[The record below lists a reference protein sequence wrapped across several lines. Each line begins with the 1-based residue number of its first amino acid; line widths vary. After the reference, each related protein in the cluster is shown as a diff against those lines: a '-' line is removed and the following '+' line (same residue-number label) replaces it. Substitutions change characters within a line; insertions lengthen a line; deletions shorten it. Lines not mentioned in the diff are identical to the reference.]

1 MLLTSIA
8 ARSGSSVRRGFIIA
22 VATTVG
28 GIIRRR
34 GRSAM
39 IITDTTMRSRGGL
52 NNNDVLPTA
61 WTSSYAT
68 FVASA
73 APTTLSASLPRR
85 RPLFASETP
94 PPPKDAMTSTTSTCE
109 DDEIISTHS
118 IQPTWSSHPDDPSLW
133 SYHIESTSST
143 MDEARKM
150 IVEGKFNNNDDDDA
164 ADRPKSFL
172 VSATSQSAGRG
183 TSRRNWQSS
192 KRGNAL
198 FTIGIRRSSWMD
210 GLEVKNNG
218 RAVPL
223 TLLPLKIGSLVA
235 TRIREALEA
244 ECLPKSIDDNNR
256 CDGIL
261 MPMVT
266 VKWPNDVLLRNSTSV
281 RHEKIAGVLIETYE
295 DWFLIGIGINVGYAP
310 SVPSEGDDR
319 GRDATCLARY
329 CHTDADDYIV
339 GAVEEM
345 VGVGYGPM
353 KIIVPEIDEKE
364 EENRWIETSKQLAM
378 DVAYD
383 LHSWLHYDDNNN
395 NNAQQSQR
403 QIGESILDDWK
414 SFVDWDMELT
424 LRDTP
429 NRERVT
435 LEGVLEDGRVIVK
448 EVDTGQTRTLVAD
461 YFL

>member
-22 VATTVG
+22 VATTVEV
-28 GIIRRR
+28 IRRR

-39 IITDTTMRSRGGL
+39 IITDTTIRSRGGL
-52 NNNDVLPTA
+52 NNNHVLPTA

-94 PPPKDAMTSTTSTCE
+94 PPLKDAMTSTTSTCE

-118 IQPTWSSHPDDPSLW
+118 IQPWSSHPDDPSLW
-133 SYHIESTSST
+133 LYHIESTSST

-150 IVEGKFNNNDDDDA
+150 IVDGKFNNNNDDA
-164 ADRPKSFL
+164 ADRPKTFL

-198 FTIGIRRSSWMD
+198 FTIGIRQSSWMD
-210 GLEVKNNG
+210 GLGVKNNG

-235 TRIREALEA
+235 TRILQALEA
-244 ECLPKSIDDNNR
+244 ECLPKSIDDNN
-256 CDGIL
+256 CCGDGIL

-281 RHEKIAGVLIETYE
+281 HHEKIAGVLIETYE

-310 SVPSEGDDR
+310 SVPSDGDDR
-319 GRDATCLARY
+319 GRESTCLARY
-329 CHTDADDYIV
+329 CHTDADDDYIV

-353 KIIVPEIDEKE
+353 KIIVPDIDEKE

-383 LHSWLHYDDNNN
+383 LHSWLHYDDT
-395 NNAQQSQR
+395 NAQQSQR

-414 SFVDWDMELT
+414 SFVDWDMELM

>member
-1 MLLTSIA
+1 
-8 ARSGSSVRRGFIIA
+8 
-22 VATTVG
+22 
-28 GIIRRR
+28 
-34 GRSAM
+34 
-39 IITDTTMRSRGGL
+39 
-52 NNNDVLPTA
+52 
-61 WTSSYAT
+61 
-68 FVASA
+68 
-73 APTTLSASLPRR
+73 
-85 RPLFASETP
+85 
-94 PPPKDAMTSTTSTCE
+94 
-109 DDEIISTHS
+109 
-118 IQPTWSSHPDDPSLW
+118 
-133 SYHIESTSST
+133 
-143 MDEARKM
+143 
-150 IVEGKFNNNDDDDA
+150 
-164 ADRPKSFL
+164 
-172 VSATSQSAGRG
+172 
-183 TSRRNWQSS
+183 
-192 KRGNAL
+192 
-198 FTIGIRRSSWMD
+198 MD

-383 LHSWLHYDDNNN
+383 LHSWLHYDDDNN

>member
-1 MLLTSIA
+1 MLLASA

-22 VATTVG
+22 VATTVEVV
-28 GIIRRR
+28 IRRR
-34 GRSAM
+34 GR
-39 IITDTTMRSRGGL
+39 L
-52 NNNDVLPTA
+52 NNNHVLPTA
-61 WTSSYAT
+61 WTTSYAT

-94 PPPKDAMTSTTSTCE
+94 PPPLKDAMTSTTSTCE

-118 IQPTWSSHPDDPSLW
+118 IQPRSSHPDDPSLW
-133 SYHIESTSST
+133 LYHIESTSST

-150 IVEGKFNNNDDDDA
+150 IVEGKFNNNDDNNVA
-164 ADRPKSFL
+164 PADRPKTFL
-172 VSATSQSAGRG
+172 LSATSQSAGRG

-198 FTIGIRRSSWMD
+198 FTIGIRQSSWMD

-244 ECLPKSIDDNNR
+244 ECLPRSIDDNDSR
-256 CDGIL
+256 DGIL
-261 MPMVT
+261 MPTVT
-266 VKWPNDVLLRNSTSV
+266 VKWPNDVLLRNSTSA

-329 CHTDADDYIV
+329 CHTDADDYVV

-353 KIIVPEIDEKE
+353 NIIVPEMDEKE

-383 LHSWLHYDDNNN
+383 LHSWLHYDNDNNI
-395 NNAQQSQR
+395 QQSQR

>member
-1 MLLTSIA
+1 MRLCTRITIILASIA
-8 ARSGSSVRRGFIIA
+8 ARSGSSVRRRAII
-22 VATTVG
+22 VLATTVG

-34 GRSAM
+34 GRSAT
-39 IITDTTMRSRGGL
+39 INVTTRTRGL
-52 NNNDVLPTA
+52 NNNHGLPTA

-73 APTTLSASLPRR
+73 APTPLSASFPRR
-85 RPLFASETP
+85 RPLFGSETTP
-94 PPPKDAMTSTTSTCE
+94 PLKDAMTSTATCE
-109 DDEIISTHS
+109 NVESSDETRT
-118 IQPTWSSHPDDPSLW
+118 IQPWSSHPDDPSLW
-133 SYHIESTSST
+133 LYHIESTTST

-150 IVEGKFNNNDDDDA
+150 IVEGKFDNSDDA

-183 TSRRNWQSS
+183 TSQRNWQSS

-198 FTIGIRRSSWMD
+198 FTIGIRQSSWMD
-210 GLEVKNNG
+210 GLKVKNNA

-235 TRIREALEA
+235 TRIREALE
-244 ECLPKSIDDNNR
+244 ECLPKSIDDNNS
-256 CDGIL
+256 CDSIL
-261 MPMVT
+261 MPIVT
-266 VKWPNDVLLRNSTSV
+266 VKWPNDILLRNSSSV
-281 RHEKIAGVLIETYE
+281 HHEKIAGVLIETSE

-310 SVPSEGDDR
+310 SVPLEGDDR
-319 GRDATCLARY
+319 GRETTCLSRY

-353 KIIVPEIDEKE
+353 KIIVPELDEKE
-364 EENRWIETSKQLAM
+364 EEDQWIVTSKQLAM

-395 NNAQQSQR
+395 V
-403 QIGESILDDWK
+403 GESILDDWK
-414 SFVDWDMELT
+414 SYVDWDMELT

-429 NRERVT
+429 NRELVT

-448 EVDTGQTRTLVAD
+448 EVETGKIRTLVAD